1 MTWSQK
7 IKHHFRVL
15 GRSTLEQ
22 HNPLITLAERAYPP
36 NSGNRKPNHYLDFY
50 HRIFKS
56 RRLEQ
61 ISLLE
66 IGVADG
72 ASARMWRDYFPN
84 ANIVGLDVIPPS
96 TQILELQAQ
105 RKIDYVQGDQSDE
118 ASLAKTVRLAG
129 DGGFD
134 VIIDDAAHIGT
145 LAKASFGYL
154 FNNGLKPGGLYII
167 EDVGTAYFA
176 AGSFP
181 DSRAFADPAD
191 IVDSSGT
198 ITRFPSHDYGMI
210 GFLKQL
216 VDELHGADIRT
227 EKKQRYPIAFLKFI
241 PHVVMIGKSPAGL
254 SSPAD

>member
-1 MTWSQK
+1 MILWQK
-7 IKHHFRVL
+7 LKHYLRTPD
-15 GRSTLEQ
+15 RSALEQ
-22 HNPLITLAERAYPP
+22 HNPLITLAEHAYPP
-36 NSGNRKPNHYLDFY
+36 NSGNRKPNYYLDFY

-56 RRLEQ
+56 HRLEQ

-72 ASARMWRDYFPN
+72 ASVRMWRDYFPN
-84 ANIVGLDVIPPS
+84 ANIVGLDIIPPS
-96 TQILELQAQ
+96 REILELQAQ
-105 RKIDYVQGDQSDE
+105 GKIHYIQGDQSDE
-118 ASLAKTVRLAG
+118 ASLAKTVGLAG
-129 DGGFD
+129 DAGFD
-134 VIIDDAAHIGT
+134 VIIDDAAHIGA

-181 DSRAFADPAD
+181 DSHPFDDPAD

-216 VDELHGADIRT
+216 VDELHGADIRAK
-227 EKKQRYPIAFLKFI
+227 KKQRYPIAFLTFI
-241 PHVVMIGKSPAGL
+241 PHVVMIGKSPARPSL
-254 SSPAD
+254 PAD